1 MLKRS
6 TKIVLFLVFV
16 LCANAK
22 SQDKE
27 YTYKFSVVDFLQEPD
42 INSKSEEIFPLYNKA
57 YDTMFFVR
65 SHHYDNIGKN
75 KDNFDIWYTNKKDG
89 KWSEGKNLETLNNS
103 SNNSVV
109 GIGEVSK
116 SLYLINSYTSTVIRN
131 QGISK
136 SKFVKGKWT
145 RPEPIEFFVD
155 THRKVYSFFM
165 NHTEDVIVITM
176 YNNLSEGEEDL
187 FVSLKSEDGRWRDPL
202 YLGHDINSNGFE
214 TSPFLTDDKKT
225 LFFTSNGFEGYGGGD
240 VYMSKRLDDTWL
252 HWSTPVNLGKN
263 VNSDKFDAYFSLYD
277 NGKFML
283 SSNRDSQYADIFE
296 GTWELVEVV
305 NPAKEEKTVVK
316 EVIKEKSLMDA
327 MPKGIKVQ
335 FKSNSFTFDENKYK
349 ADFDSSIEFL
359 NSNPNVGLVIEGNT
373 DKVGD
378 EIYNLV
384 LSHKRA
390 TGVANYLKAKLSE
403 DDKSRV
409 MVMPNGEVN
418 ATSDEA
424 QSRVVVVKYVLLNAN

>member
-6 TKIVLFLVFV
+6 TKIILGLVIV
-16 LCANAK
+16 LCANAYA
-22 SQDKE
+22 QDKE
-27 YTYKFSVVDFLQEPD
+27 YTYKFSAVDFLKEPD

-75 KDNFDIWYTNKKDG
+75 KDNFDIWYTYKKDG
-89 KWSEGKNLETLNNS
+89 KWTESINLEALNNS

-116 SLYLINSYTSTVIRN
+116 SLYLINSYSSTVIRN

-136 SKFVKGKWT
+136 TTFIKGKWT
-145 RPEPIEFFVD
+145 RPEPIEFYVD
-155 THRKVYSFFM
+155 TQRKVYSFFM

-202 YLGHDINSNGFE
+202 YLGHDINSSGFE

-225 LFFTSNGFEGYGGGD
+225 LFFTSNGFEGYGNGD

-252 HWSTPVNLGKN
+252 HWSTPENLGKN
-263 VNSDKFDAYFSLYD
+263 VNSDKFDGYFSLYE

-283 SSNRDSQYADIFE
+283 SSNRDTQYADIFE

-305 NPAKEEKTVVK
+305 KPAKEEKIVVK
-316 EVIKEKSLMDA
+316 EVIKEKSLIDG
-327 MPKGIKVQ
+327 MPKSIRVQ
-335 FKSNSFTFDENKYK
+335 FKSNSFVFDENKYN
-349 ADFDSSIEFL
+349 ADFESSVNFL
-359 NSNPNVGLVIEGNT
+359 NANPNVGLVVEGNT

-390 TGVANYLKAKLSE
+390 TGVANYLKAKLADS
-403 DDKSRV
+403 DKDRV

-418 ATSDEA
+418 ATNDQEE
-424 QSRVVVVKYVLLNAN
+424 SRVVVVKFVVLNAN